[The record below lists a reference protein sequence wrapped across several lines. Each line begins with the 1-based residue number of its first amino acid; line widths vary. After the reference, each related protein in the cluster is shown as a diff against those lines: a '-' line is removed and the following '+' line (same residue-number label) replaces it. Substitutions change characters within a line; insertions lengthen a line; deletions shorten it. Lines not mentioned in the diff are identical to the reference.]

1 MSFKLDCRERGR
13 LLKEQI
19 RLLIELQKA
28 ESEMMRIENRKKILP
43 ELLIRL
49 DEEFNAVRASVEENA
64 QRLEELNKD
73 RKDRED
79 KLKRGHESLRKAKDR
94 LTEVKTNKEY
104 QSMLK
109 EIEGLEQKNSEIED
123 GVLVLL
129 ERIDQMKTGVQAKE
143 REFDMQR
150 KEYGEKKNRIED
162 EMAMLEGEYARHNH
176 TSRELRKEIQSDIL
190 KRYDSIKNIRNGL
203 AVVPAW
209 KEVCQGCHMNIPPQM
224 YIELQRDSDLKYC
237 PQCNRIMYWEDQRT
251 KVSEQIR

>member
-1 MSFKLDCRERGR
+1 MR
-13 LLKEQI
+13 EQI

-28 ESEMMRIENRKKILP
+28 ESEMMRIENRKKMLP
-43 ELLIRL
+43 EQLIKL
-49 DEEFNAVRASVEENA
+49 DEEFNAVRANVEENSKKFD
-64 QRLEELNKD
+64 ELNKD

-79 KLKRGHESLRKAKDR
+79 KLKRGHENLKKAKDR

-109 EIEGLEQKNSEIED
+109 EIEGIELKNSEMED

-129 ERIDQMKTGVQAKE
+129 EKIDQMRTGVQEKE
-143 REFDMQR
+143 REFDMYR
-150 KEYGEKKNRIED
+150 KEYTAKKNQIED
-162 EMAMLEGEYARHNH
+162 EMKLLEGEYAQHDH
-176 TSRELRKEIQSDIL
+176 SSRELRKQIQADIL
-190 KRYDSIKNIRNGL
+190 KKYDSIRNIRNGL

-237 PQCNRIMYWEDQRT
+237 PQCNRIMYWEDQSI